1 MHTHFL
7 VHKPIKRK
15 KAYLFSRILKP
26 ASVKNRVK
34 LDKCNLLEVLLL
46 KPHACKVC
54 ACSAGYALE
63 EPCNSF
69 HHTACYSIAVFFN
82 LRAKLQFI
90 SRTSVAQSTAFS
102 ACLMHSWPGTFRP
115 VGKTDG
121 RLGRH
126 FRNSTAYLESPLFT
140 SESGEGHNNWMVQ
153 QNTLKSCCFW
163 RPFTMPC
170 L

>member
-1 MHTHFL
+1 MQFARS
-7 VHKPIKRK
+7 IIA
-15 KAYLFSRILKP
+15 KASC
-26 ASVKNRVK
+26 V
-34 LDKCNLLEVLLL
+34 
-46 KPHACKVC
+46 CKVC

-90 SRTSVAQSTAFS
+90 SRTSVAQSTAVS

-126 FRNSTAYLESPLFT
+126 IGTAQHTLKAPCSPAGFT
-140 SESGEGHNNWMVQ
+140 SESGEGHNNW
-153 QNTLKSCCFW
+153 TLHGAAKYLEKLLLLA
-163 RPFTMPC
+163 PIYNVMLVDLNMEQPHFT
-170 L
+170 LLFRIL